1 MSQPGIRALWCAL
14 LSASMLV
21 SGCPKPSDA
30 RRDAL
35 AELGEMEPSGEVRDA
50 SDLPDALI
58 HLRLAQESLDE
69 AITLDRR
76 GKTEKANSRL
86 LRAGADAE
94 LAMTL
99 VVGMSQSLAADLEEM
114 SYVEP
119 SE

>member
-1 MSQPGIRALWCAL
+1 MSQPGIRALCGML
-14 LSASMLV
+14 VSASVLA

-35 AELGEMEPSGEVRDA
+35 AELGDIEA
-50 SDLPDALI
+50 SAELRESSELPDAAI
-58 HLRLAQESLDE
+58 HLRLAQQSLDE
-69 AITLDRR
+69 AITLDRK

-99 VVGMSQSLAADLEEM
+99 VVGMSQSLAADLEEL
-114 SYVEP
+114 SDVQVPE
-119 SE
+119 